1 MASSASLPAPPG
13 WDPGAAMTNG
23 SRGFTLAAFTQD
35 EAPFR
40 MRRAD
45 RLFQIVQLLRGGRL
59 VTAKKL
65 AEKLEISERTVYRD
79 IADLQASGVPIDG
92 EAGVGYVLRGGFDIP
107 PLMFSRG
114 EIEAIVL
121 GTRMVEAW
129 GGAQLADA
137 AREAL
142 KKIEAVVPGDLRER
156 IERTHLYAP
165 GYRVPEAMRRRL
177 DALNDAIRDRH
188 VAAID
193 YRREDGDASADRRI
207 RPLALFFWG
216 GAWTTVAW
224 CELRDDFRSFRVD
237 RMNRLDVL
245 DERFRDEPE
254 KSLRVFLSRTR
265 TD

>member
-1 MASSASLPAPPG
+1 
-13 WDPGAAMTNG
+13 
-23 SRGFTLAAFTQD
+23 
-35 EAPFR
+35 

-65 AEKLEISERTVYRD
+65 AEKLEVSERTVYRD
-79 IADLQASGVPIDG
+79 IADLQVSGVPIDG
-92 EAGVGYVLRGGFDIP
+92 AAGVGYVLRGGFDIP

-129 GGAQLADA
+129 GGAELAES

-142 KKIEAVVPGDLRER
+142 KKIEAVVPPDLRAR

-165 GYRVPEAMRRRL
+165 SYRVPEALRRRL
-177 DALNDAIRDRH
+177 DTLNEAIRDRR

-193 YRREDGDASADRRI
+193 YRREDGGASQRRI
-207 RPLALFFWG
+207 RPLGLYFWG
-216 GAWTTVAW
+216 GAWTVVAW
-224 CELRDDFRSFRVD
+224 CELRVDFRSFRID
-237 RMNRLDVL
+237 RMDRVDVL
-245 DERFRDEPE
+245 EERFRDEPD
-254 KSLRVFLSRTR
+254 KSLRAFLSRMR
-265 TD
+265 AD

>member
-1 MASSASLPAPPG
+1 
-13 WDPGAAMTNG
+13 
-23 SRGFTLAAFTQD
+23 
-35 EAPFR
+35 

-65 AEKLEISERTVYRD
+65 AERLEVSERTVYRD
-79 IADLQASGVPIDG
+79 VADLQASGVPIDG

-129 GGAQLADA
+129 GGAQLAES

-142 KKIEAVVPGDLRER
+142 KKIEAVVPPDLRDR

-188 VAAID
+188 VAEID
-193 YRREDGDASADRRI
+193 YRREDGGASAGRRI
-207 RPLALFFWG
+207 RPLGLYFWG
-216 GAWTTVAW
+216 GAWTAVAW
-224 CELRDDFRSFRVD
+224 CELRVDFRSFRVD
-237 RMNRLDVL
+237 RMQRLEVL
-245 DERFRDEPE
+245 SERFRDEAD
-254 KSLRVFLSRTR
+254 KSLHAFLARMNS
-265 TD
+265 D

>member
-1 MASSASLPAPPG
+1 
-13 WDPGAAMTNG
+13 
-23 SRGFTLAAFTQD
+23 
-35 EAPFR
+35 

-59 VTAKKL
+59 VTARKL
-65 AEKLEISERTVYRD
+65 AEKLEVSERTVYRD
-79 IADLQASGVPIDG
+79 VADLQGSGVPIDG

-142 KKIEAVVPGDLRER
+142 KKIEAVLPGDLRGR

-177 DALNDAIRDRH
+177 DLVNDAIRDRH

-193 YRREDGDASADRRI
+193 YRREDGGASNRRI
-207 RPLALFFWG
+207 RPLGLYFWG
-216 GAWTTVAW
+216 GVWTVVAW
-224 CELRDDFRSFRVD
+224 CELRVDFRSFRID
-237 RMNRLDVL
+237 RMDRLEVL
-245 DERFRDEPE
+245 AERFPSDPA
-254 KSLRVFLSRTR
+254 KSLRAFLSRMS